1 MRGGKLYALVLSS
14 IVSIAMSL
22 PRLRNLLFVGLLLLV
37 GGALLASY
45 LLSWQP
51 ADREAAPLHCQGAAP
66 ALKPGQ
72 ALKVMTWNIQYLAGK
87 RYVFWDDLPD
97 ATGPDQRPTAEDLAF
112 TLDEV
117 VRVIRDE
124 QPDLVLLQEIDDGSS
139 ATDDQDQLALIQERI
154 NDLYHCSAQAYE
166 WKSAFVPTPHIFG
179 SVGRKQATLSR
190 YRIDSAE
197 RRQLPPRDGGLFDR
211 LFGPRPAIL
220 VSHLPI
226 DGGGELAVLNARFD
240 RPQANDDTLE
250 RQVETTRTL
259 LDELQARRTPWL
271 LGGDLN
277 LLPPGQ
283 YPYLLAPLRALPG
296 RQRTGHPERAL
307 PDGAVAGRG
316 QWRRPGSLVHALP
329 QRPTGP
335 GAGSDPRLPVP
346 QPLADP
352 SRCPGPAQ
360 RYAADLQ
367 PPAARRALPAAP
379 LTGRAPGWT
388 SGPARRMLRPHS

>member
-51 ADREAAPLHCQGAAP
+51 ADREAAPQHCQGVAP

-211 LFGPRPAIL
+211 LFAAPGDPGQPPADRRRRRAGRAQRPLRPPAGERRHPRAPGRDHPYAARRTAGQAHALAARRRPQPAAARP
-220 VSHLPI
+220 VSLPAGARAPYRE
-226 DGGGELAVLNARFD
+226 DSELAVLSGRFPMVPSLEEASGVDQVRWYTHFPNDPRVQGPDRTLDYLFHSPSLTRLDARVRRSDTLQISNHLPLAARF
-240 RPQANDDTLE
+240 
-250 RQVETTRTL
+250 
-259 LDELQARRTPWL
+259 
-271 LGGDLN
+271 
-277 LLPPGQ
+277 LLP
-283 YPYLLAPLRALPG
+283 
-296 RQRTGHPERAL
+296 H
-307 PDGAVAGRG
+307 
-316 QWRRPGSLVHALP
+316 
-329 QRPTGP
+329 
-335 GAGSDPRLPVP
+335 
-346 QPLADP
+346 
-352 SRCPGPAQ
+352 
-360 RYAADLQ
+360 
-367 PPAARRALPAAP
+367 
-379 LTGRAPGWT
+379 
-388 SGPARRMLRPHS
+388 

>member
-220 VSHLPI
+220 VSRWPCSTP
-226 DGGGELAVLNARFD
+226 AS
-240 RPQANDDTLE
+240 T
-250 RQVETTRTL
+250 
-259 LDELQARRTPWL
+259 ARRRTTTPSSARSR
-271 LGGDLN
+271 
-277 LLPPGQ
+277 PPVR
-283 YPYLLAPLRALPG
+283 YSTNCRPG
-296 RQRTGHPERAL
+296 ARPGCSAATSTCCRPASIPTC
-307 PDGAVAGRG
+307 
-316 QWRRPGSLVHALP
+316 WRRCA
-329 QRPTGP
+329 RPTGKT
-335 GAGSDPRLPVP
+335 ANW
-346 QPLADP
+346 P
-352 SRCPGPAQ
+352 S
-360 RYAADLQ
+360 
-367 PPAARRALPAAP
+367 
-379 LTGRAPGWT
+379 
-388 SGPARRMLRPHS
+388 

>member
-1 MRGGKLYALVLSS
+1 M
-14 IVSIAMSL
+14 
-22 PRLRNLLFVGLLLLV
+22 
-37 GGALLASY
+37 
-45 LLSWQP
+45 
-51 ADREAAPLHCQGAAP
+51 
-66 ALKPGQ
+66 
-72 ALKVMTWNIQYLAGK
+72 
-87 RYVFWDDLPD
+87 
-97 ATGPDQRPTAEDLAF
+97 
-112 TLDEV
+112 
-117 VRVIRDE
+117 
-124 QPDLVLLQEIDDGSS
+124 
-139 ATDDQDQLALIQERI
+139 
-154 NDLYHCSAQAYE
+154 
-166 WKSAFVPTPHIFG
+166 KSAFVPTPHIFG

-335 GAGSDPRLPVP
+335 GPDRTLDYLFHSPR
-346 QPLADP
+346 
-352 SRCPGPAQ
+352 
-360 RYAADLQ
+360 
-367 PPAARRALPAAP
+367 
-379 LTGRAPGWT
+379 
-388 SGPARRMLRPHS
+388 

>member
-72 ALKVMTWNIQYLAGK
+72 ALKVITWNIQYLAGK

-190 YRIDSAE
+190 
-197 RRQLPPRDGGLFDR
+197 
-211 LFGPRPAIL
+211 
-220 VSHLPI
+220 LPI

-283 YPYLLAPLRALPG
+283 YPYLLAPLRAPYREDSELAVLSG
-296 RQRTGHPERAL
+296 RFPMV
-307 PDGAVAGRG
+307 P
-316 QWRRPGSLVHALP
+316 SLEEASGVDQVRWYTHFP
-329 QRPTGP
+329 N
-335 GAGSDPRLPVP
+335 DPRVQGPDRTLDYLFHSPSLTRLDARVRRSDTL
-346 QPLADP
+346 QISNHLPLA
-352 SRCPGPAQ
+352 
-360 RYAADLQ
+360 
-367 PPAARRALPAAP
+367 ARFLLP
-379 LTGRAPGWT
+379 
-388 SGPARRMLRPHS
+388 H

>member
-283 YPYLLAPLRALPG
+283 YPYLLAPLRAPYREDSELAILSG
-296 RQRTGHPERAL
+296 RFPMV
-307 PDGAVAGRG
+307 P
-316 QWRRPGSLVHALP
+316 SLEEASGVDQVRWYTHFP
-329 QRPTGP
+329 N
-335 GAGSDPRLPVP
+335 DPRVQGPDRTLDYLFHSPSLTRLDARVRRSDTL
-346 QPLADP
+346 QISNHLPLA
-352 SRCPGPAQ
+352 
-360 RYAADLQ
+360 
-367 PPAARRALPAAP
+367 ARFLLPN
-379 LTGRAPGWT
+379 
-388 SGPARRMLRPHS
+388 

>member
-166 WKSAFVPTPHIFG
+166 WKSAFVPTPRIFG

-211 LFGPRPAIL
+211 LFAAPGDPGQPPADRRRRRAGRAQRPLRPPAGERRHPRAPGRD
-220 VSHLPI
+220 HP
-226 DGGGELAVLNARFD
+226 
-240 RPQANDDTLE
+240 
-250 RQVETTRTL
+250 L

-283 YPYLLAPLRALPG
+283 YP
-296 RQRTGHPERAL
+296 TC
-307 PDGAVAGRG
+307 
-316 QWRRPGSLVHALP
+316 WRRAPYREDSELAVLSGRFPMVPSLEEASGVDQVRWYTHFP
-329 QRPTGP
+329 N
-335 GAGSDPRLPVP
+335 DPRVQGPDRTLDYLFHSPSLTRLDARVRRSDTL
-346 QPLADP
+346 QISNHLPLA
-352 SRCPGPAQ
+352 
-360 RYAADLQ
+360 
-367 PPAARRALPAAP
+367 ARFLLP
-379 LTGRAPGWT
+379 
-388 SGPARRMLRPHS
+388 H

>member
-283 YPYLLAPLRALPG
+283 YPYLLAPLRAPYREDSELAILSG
-296 RQRTGHPERAL
+296 RFPMV
-307 PDGAVAGRG
+307 P
-316 QWRRPGSLVHALP
+316 SLEEASGVDQVRWYTHFP
-329 QRPTGP
+329 N
-335 GAGSDPRLPVP
+335 DPRV
-346 QPLADP
+346 Q
-352 SRCPGPAQ
+352 GPD
-360 RYAADLQ
+360 RTLDYLD
-367 PPAARRALPAAP
+367 RK
-379 LTGRAPGWT
+379 
-388 SGPARRMLRPHS
+388 SVV

>member
-1 MRGGKLYALVLSS
+1 
-14 IVSIAMSL
+14 
-22 PRLRNLLFVGLLLLV
+22 
-37 GGALLASY
+37 
-45 LLSWQP
+45 
-51 ADREAAPLHCQGAAP
+51 
-66 ALKPGQ
+66 
-72 ALKVMTWNIQYLAGK
+72 MTWNIQYLAGK

-283 YPYLLAPLRALPG
+283 YP
-296 RQRTGHPERAL
+296 TC
-307 PDGAVAGRG
+307 
-316 QWRRPGSLVHALP
+316 WRRCA
-329 QRPTGP
+329 RPTGKT
-335 GAGSDPRLPVP
+335 ANW
-346 QPLADP
+346 P
-352 SRCPGPAQ
+352 S
-360 RYAADLQ
+360 
-367 PPAARRALPAAP
+367 
-379 LTGRAPGWT
+379 
-388 SGPARRMLRPHS
+388 